1 MIEMSRG
8 IDWLVLNAISSC
20 LVRFPPHT
28 AQVLE
33 CDLDIE
39 MSNFIIEPVNVY
51 PMDVASRT
59 YNASEN
65 KGKLCVMNMTDR
77 SYIVKTESDI
87 EQQQQLVQSKKA
99 RLQCVGC

>member
-20 LVRFPPHT
+20 LVRF
-28 AQVLE
+28 QVLE